1 MLTIKRPLRIE
12 WGDCDP
18 AGIVYFPRYFELF
31 DASTAVLLE
40 RAMGMI
46 KREANKVHDFVGYP
60 MIDCRARFHAPSRF
74 GDDVVI
80 ESQVTSVN
88 RSSFEIAHRLI
99 REDGTLAVEG
109 FETRVWVGRDPSDAD
124 NIKSKPIPE
133 DVAARLRGEGL

>member
-31 DASTAVLLE
+31 DISTALLLE

-46 KREANKVHDFVGYP
+46 KREGNKVYDFVGYP
-60 MIDCRARFHAPSRF
+60 MVDCRARFLAPSRF

-80 ESQVTSVN
+80 ETAVAAVK
-88 RSSFEIAHRLI
+88 RSSFEIVHRLVKD
-99 REDGTLAVEG
+99 DGTLAVEG
-109 FETRVWVGRDPSDAD
+109 FETRVWVGNDPNDPD
-124 NIKSKPIPE
+124 KIKSKPIPAE
-133 DVAARLRGEGL
+133 VAARLAAG